1 MNATHI
7 ENVVTKLR
15 RTIGSGQ
22 EKAETSDLWEASA
35 KLTTILTT
43 IVIFMN
49 KVFQFDFS

>member
-22 EKAETSDLWEASA
+22 EKAETSDLWEVSA
-35 KLTTILTT
+35 KLTTI
-43 IVIFMN
+43 
-49 KVFQFDFS
+49 FDHDCYIYEQSFSI

>member
-22 EKAETSDLWEASA
+22 EKAETSDLWEVSA
-35 KLTTILTT
+35 KLTT
-43 IVIFMN
+43 IVIFMS